1 MDSMPLWFERKFE
14 FNFPVELHR
23 NLRARLRGTPRLEEV
38 LSEVSRN
45 ILIRKPQDKW
55 SAQEHSGHLLD
66 LESLWLARVDD
77 YLADGAD
84 PTPAD
89 LKNRKTHE
97 ANHNSRA
104 LGEILREFRE
114 SRSGLLKRIATI
126 DPVLFA

>member
-66 LESLWLARVDD
+66 LESLWLAR
-77 YLADGAD
+77 GSTTISQTG
-84 PTPAD
+84 PTPHQLSSRTERRTKRITIPA
-89 LKNRKTHE
+89 LLAKFSKNS
-97 ANHNSRA
+97 ANH
-104 LGEILREFRE
+104 
-114 SRSGLLKRIATI
+114 
-126 DPVLFA
+126 DHDC